1 MESFLTVH
9 SQMPSNTYSGS
20 YYLAES
26 DIELLLKYRQSRP
39 DFRSKVRANPHKM
52 YHRNDR
58 DEEGKR
64 PRSCRLTPSNSLSL
78 RFQQRGASLSAGE
91 VEVGAAPSSKE
102 RAKRPGR
109 IGERKPKR
117 DLVGEPE
124 SERN

>member
-26 DIELLLKYRQSRP
+26 DIELLLRYRQSRP

-78 RFQQRGASLSAGE
+78 RFQQKSGPNAPVALGNGSLNGISLANQSQNATNGE
-91 VEVGAAPSSKE
+91 L
-102 RAKRPGR
+102 
-109 IGERKPKR
+109 GELSQQFPCV
-117 DLVGEPE
+117 LFYP
-124 SERN
+124 